1 MYIHLIGT
9 LFSYIAISIL
19 FNVSSDLPPELVILD
34 HRELS
39 IFMVASWAAMVATH
53 KVT

>member
-1 MYIHLIGT
+1 MYTNHLIGT
-9 LFSYIAISIL
+9 LSYIAISIL